1 MTNTVTDEIS
11 IHALCEEGDRPAGGR
26 VHCGGGISIHAL
38 CEEGDAKDVSPF
50 LHPLISIHALCEEG
64 DRRMPD
70 LLLVQGDFYPRP
82 LRGGRPD
89 TVNAAMQPFKFL
101 STPSAR
107 RATREPTPRT
117 EAMQFL
123 STPSARRATK
133 PETDIRIDKLI
144 SIHAL
149 CEEGDRRSCLRLTLS
164 MEFLSTPS
172 ARRATFLENADLLL
186 QGNFYPRPLRGGRRT
201 AYAQMWNLYQFLS
214 TPSARRA
221 TYTKSIESIKTR
233 VISIHALCEEGDERP
248 RTAQTLSVISI
259 HALCEEGD
267 WAST

>member
-149 CEEGDRRSCLRLTLS
+149 REEGDPFWEDCIIVQR
-164 MEFLSTPS
+164 
-172 ARRATFLENADLLL
+172 
-186 QGNFYPRPLRGGRRT
+186 
-201 AYAQMWNLYQFLS
+201 
-214 TPSARRA
+214 
-221 TYTKSIESIKTR
+221 
-233 VISIHALCEEGDERP
+233 ISIHALREEGDRCVAEICHSTSYFYPRP
-248 RTAQTLSVISI
+248 PRGGRQAQSFSP
-259 HALCEEGD
+259 
-267 WAST
+267 WSNR